1 MSLRFFHIVFITV
14 TTLLAFFCAA
24 WEYSN
29 YRAFDGLH
37 WLGAL
42 VSALAGVT
50 MIVYG
55 VWFWKKA
62 KRLIL

>member
-1 MSLRFFHIVFITV
+1 MSLRIFHIVFV
-14 TTLLAFFCAA
+14 TICTLLALFIAW
-24 WEYSN
+24 WEYDN

-37 WLGAL
+37 WLGAM
-42 VSALAGVT
+42 VSALFAVV